1 MGLLTCTLCGCAI
14 TAERKKSKYVY
25 YHCTNFGGDCA
36 NTYIREEKLGI
47 LLGDVIKPRFTSP
60 TNSHVPRLFLRT
72 HPSITLNPIV
82 IASAPTPM
90 DGAWIAGARC
100 PGLAGKHVRR
110 LVQNWVGNAKKQ
122 GGGAGAAGVFFDLRR
137 PPTSYCCS
145 AVGDTTARRLSCS
158 ILKSSSF
165 I

>member
-100 PGLAGKHVRR
+100 PALCRKVRQTTGAKLGRECQKTRGRRRWRLRFLICVDPLRATVAAPLAI
-110 LVQNWVGNAKKQ
+110 
-122 GGGAGAAGVFFDLRR
+122 
-137 PPTSYCCS
+137 PPPDACP
-145 AVGDTTARRLSCS
+145 AR
-158 ILKSSSF
+158 F
-165 I
+165 